1 MAFHFSTILE
11 PPPRFRGMDGS
22 AATAY
27 RSKPMRLDRLR
38 TATIALV
45 AAYAVA
51 LQGLLAAFAIPAG
64 AGFHPAVLCSEASI
78 DRPDAPA
85 SHEPSC
91 ATACAMLGAAAAPAP
106 PDVGL
111 AAPFVRAAPEPVPAA
126 QPAIALRRSP
136 HIARA
141 PPSA

>member
-1 MAFHFSTILE
+1 
-11 PPPRFRGMDGS
+11 MDGS

-27 RSKPMRLDRLR
+27 RSKLMRPDRLR

-51 LQGLLAAFAIPAG
+51 LQGLLAAFVIPAG
-64 AGFHPAVLCSEASI
+64 AGFHPAVLCSGERI

-91 ATACAMLGAAAAPAP
+91 ATACAMLGAVAAPPP
-106 PDVGL
+106 PDVAL
-111 AAPFVRAAPEPVPAA
+111 AALLVRAPEPVPAVR
-126 QPAIALRRSP
+126 PAVPPQRSP
-136 HIARA
+136 HSARA
-141 PPSA
+141 PPSV